1 MLQTMTQSANYK
13 WWAFATIAIGVFI
26 TGASQGSAVVI
37 LPSIARHFSA
47 DLPSVQWVMLGNI
60 LTTSVLLLPMGR
72 LSDIIDRKR
81 VYSAGIA
88 IFVVASA
95 LAGFAPSLM
104 VLITARI
111 FQGIGSAMIQANM
124 TAMIISIFP
133 ESERG
138 KAIGA
143 QMSVMGAG
151 MIGGPALGGL
161 LVAALGW
168 RWIFLVNIP
177 VGIFGVAAAMVILS
191 KTRFASD
198 IQTGQRPS
206 FDWLGAVLSS
216 GVLLFLLVSISM
228 GNRLGWGSGA
238 IISGLLAS
246 LICLAALVWWE
257 LRTTSPMLD
266 LRLLKRRL
274 VAFGVTAGWLSFV
287 GTSSVM
293 FLLTFYFQDVLGY
306 GAGQVGLFIMA
317 PALGMTIFGPIGGR
331 LSDRFGCR
339 KFTVGGL
346 ALMSAMIL
354 TFSVVLNE
362 RTSVALIIPLFGVG
376 GIGAGLFNAS
386 NQSSI
391 LGAVERSKYGV
402 ISALIHLAR
411 TSGNVVGVALATVI
425 VVATMESLGVEPSL
439 AAVSIDGGGNVV
451 SAFMS
456 GLHRAFLILGSLL
469 VVGLVFSLW
478 KGELVAEAPAP
489 ALQPQVGESPS
500 D

>member
-1 MLQTMTQSANYK
+1 MRRTITQSANYK
-13 WWAFATIAIGVFI
+13 WWAFATIAIGVFLSA
-26 TGASQGSAVVI
+26 TSQGSAVVTM
-37 LPSIARHFSA
+37 PNIARHFGA
-47 DLPSVQWVMLGNI
+47 DLSTVQWVVVGN
-60 LTTSVLLLPMGR
+60 LLATSVLLLPMGR
-72 LSDIIDRKR
+72 LSDIIDRKQ
-81 VYSAGIA
+81 VYSAGFA
-88 IFVVASA
+88 VFVVASA
-95 LAGFAPSLM
+95 LAGFSSDLM
-104 VLITARI
+104 VLIIARI

-124 TAMIISIFP
+124 TAMIISVFP

-161 LVAALGW
+161 LVSGLDW
-168 RWIFLVNIP
+168 RWIFLINIP
-177 VGIFGVAAAMVILS
+177 VGIVGIAAAMLILDKS
-191 KTRFASD
+191 RFVLD
-198 IQTGQRPS
+198 IQAGQRPS

-216 GVLLFLLVSISM
+216 GALLFLLLAISM
-228 GNRLGWGSGA
+228 GNRMGWGSGA

-246 LICLAALVWWE
+246 LVFLTALVWWE

-293 FLLTFYFQDVLGY
+293 FLLPFYLQDILRY
-306 GAGQVGLFIMA
+306 NAGEVGLLIMA

-331 LSDRFGCR
+331 LSDRFGWR

-346 ALMSAMIL
+346 ALMSGMIL
-354 TFSVVLNE
+354 TFSAVLNE
-362 RTSVALIIPLFGVG
+362 RTSIALIIPLFAAG
-376 GIGAGLFNAS
+376 GIGAGLFSSS

-425 VVATMESLGVEPSL
+425 VVATMGSMGVEPSL
-439 AAVSIDGGGNVV
+439 EAVSADGGAEVAR
-451 SAFMS
+451 AFVS

-469 VVGLVFSLW
+469 LVGMVLSLW
-478 KGELVAEAPAP
+478 KGEQADVAPAP
-489 ALQPQVGESPS
+489 ARQPRVGESPS